1 MSRIVSHRVV
11 IGTLIER
18 FAASNSIMMYMR
30 YLTSAEIRLNPDLYT
45 PYLFNPDSDGPI
57 DAVQFCIEQVES
69 MGKEAGK
76 ETLALYLASTC

>member
-1 MSRIVSHRVV
+1 
-11 IGTLIER
+11 
-18 FAASNSIMMYMR
+18 MMYMR

-69 MGKEAGK
+69 MGKEAGEEK
-76 ETLALYLASTC
+76 PNHISHPAADFAPQITFKSRH